1 MKDNIETCLE
11 DRIRYLFEELES
23 VEFGSEEY
31 LRLSAELQ
39 SLYEIRNDEIKI
51 HADEAKA
58 YDADEREKERLEFEK
73 IKAEEEK
80 KRGFKDRIVTVGST
94 VFTTLSSI
102 FLAKKIMKFEE
113 EGVLTSKSWN
123 QCVPKIRW
131 K

>member
-1 MKDNIETCLE
+1 MSNVEKSLE
-11 DRIRYLFEELES
+11 ERIQSLFDELEKC
-23 VEFGSEEY
+23 EIGSEEHKI
-31 LRLSAELQ
+31 LSGELQ
-39 SLYEIRNDEIKI
+39 RLYAIRNAEFKI
-51 HADEAKA
+51 HVEADKA
-58 YDADEREKERLEFEK
+58 YDSNETELKKLEFEK

-80 KRGFKDRIVTVGST
+80 KRGFKDRVASVGTT

>member
-1 MKDNIETCLE
+1 MKENIETCLE

-31 LRLSAELQ
+31 LMLSAELQ
-39 SLYEIRNDEIKI
+39 RLYDIRNDEIKI

-58 YDADEREKERLEFEK
+58 SDADEREIERLEFEK

-80 KRGFKDRIVTVGST
+80 RRGIKDRVVAVGST

>member
-1 MKDNIETCLE
+1 MSNIERSLE
-11 DRIRYLFEELES
+11 DRIQDLFDKLEKS
-23 VEFGSEEY
+23 DVGSEEY
-31 LRLSAELQ
+31 LRLSDELQ
-39 SLYEIRNDEIKI
+39 RLYSIRNDEMKI
-51 HADEAKA
+51 HE
-58 YDADEREKERLEFEK
+58 DANHWVDSNKLEEKKLEFEK
-73 IKAEEEK
+73 IKVDEEK
-80 KRGFKDRIVTVGST
+80 KRGFKDRVANIGTT

>member
-11 DRIRYLFEELES
+11 DRIRYLFEELET

-31 LRLSAELQ
+31 LRLSAELR

-58 YDADEREKERLEFEK
+58 YDADEREKERLAFEK

-80 KRGFKDRIVTVGST
+80 KRGFMDRVVAVGST
-94 VFTTLSSI
+94 VFTT
-102 FLAKKIMKFEE
+102 
-113 EGVLTSKSWN
+113 
-123 QCVPKIRW
+123 
-131 K
+131 

>member
-1 MKDNIETCLE
+1 MKSNIESCLE
-11 DRIRYLFEELES
+11 DRIRYLFDELES
-23 VEFGSEEY
+23 CEVGSEEY
-31 LRLSAELQ
+31 LKLSEELQ
-39 SLYEIRNDEIKI
+39 RLYDIRNDELKI
-51 HADEAKA
+51 HEEASKA
-58 YDADEREKERLEFEK
+58 YDANETELKKLEFDK
-73 IKAEEEK
+73 IKVEEEK
-80 KRGFKDRIVTVGST
+80 KRGFKDRVASVGTT